1 LASFVS
7 VRKRLGGILS
17 QPPGDRDSS
26 VAIYHEGIM
35 CVVDHPR
42 ELHLENAVE
51 LLRDTVNIELVVWH
65 CFLPLPASAWPP
77 PTPKSLQRLATQGTA
92 ADCRPGRRNDSRARP
107 PARSFGSGSGRLA
120 AAWARKAA
128 SS

>member
-1 LASFVS
+1 MASFVS

-35 CVVDHPR
+35 GVVDHPR

-51 LLRDTVNIELVVWH
+51 LLCDTVNIEPVVWH
-65 CFLPLPASAWPP
+65 GFLTLPASAWPP
-77 PTPKSLQRLATQGTA
+77 PAAREGATTA
-92 ADCRPGRRNDSRARP
+92 APGLLRARLEAGQDAWRQLGPGRQHHLELDQ
-107 PARSFGSGSGRLA
+107 RSHFALA
-120 AAWARKAA
+120 
-128 SS
+128 